1 MFTLHYPH
9 AKITRI
15 LEVEEETMARYR
27 FTDGKSITASSP
39 EDFVRVMRE
48 TSWCPGTDVDNFMTL
63 CSERGEKIGFDIRCD
78 SAYNFLSDLIKV
90 GIVAIE
96 AETVWN

>member
-1 MFTLHYPH
+1 
-9 AKITRI
+9 
-15 LEVEEETMARYR
+15 MARYR

-39 EDFVRVMRE
+39 EDFVRVMRD
-48 TSWCPGTDVDNFMTL
+48 TSWCPGTDVANFMSL
-63 CSERGEKIGFDIRCD
+63 CSERGGKIGFDIRSD